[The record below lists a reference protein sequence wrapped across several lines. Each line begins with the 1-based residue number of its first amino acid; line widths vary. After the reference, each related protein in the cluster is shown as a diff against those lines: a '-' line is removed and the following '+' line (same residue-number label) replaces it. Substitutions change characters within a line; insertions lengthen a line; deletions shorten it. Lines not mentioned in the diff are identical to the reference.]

1 VRFRDANFAFQ
12 GAIMRKAH
20 RFMLLLLLLNL
31 PALRLTAAM
40 PDASSAPAAAAAPV
54 PAAAAPAPA
63 APAKEASEGRIPI
76 GVGVKVSTLG
86 IGGDVA
92 IALSHRTNVRVGFN
106 AFSYGDTFT
115 KDGAT
120 YKGNLDL
127 RSAQATLDL
136 FLLKGLHVSPGVL
149 FYNGNNVNANI
160 SVPGGQ
166 SFTLSNTTYVSDS
179 ANPVTGTGKLTVY
192 KAAPM
197 VLLGIGNLVPR
208 SGRHFSTSFEIGAA
222 YQGPPRVALNFS
234 GSACDS
240 TGLFCRSISSD
251 PTIQS
256 NIAAEQTKL
265 NKSAS
270 PYKFYP
276 VLSFG
281 VGYRF

>member
-1 VRFRDANFAFQ
+1 MRRVPAFAV
-12 GAIMRKAH
+12 
-20 RFMLLLLLLNL
+20 LVLVTNL
-31 PALRLTAAM
+31 SMSGLAATK
-40 PDASSAPAAAAAPV
+40 PDSPDSSAGS
-54 PAAAAPAPA
+54 APAPA
-63 APAKEASEGRIPI
+63 PPAASPATPAKESSEGHIPI

-92 IALSHRTNVRVGFN
+92 IAVSHRTNVRFGFN
-106 AFSYGDTFT
+106 AFSYGHTFD
-115 KDGAT
+115 KDGVT
-120 YKGNLDL
+120 YGGTLDL
-127 RSAQATLDL
+127 RSAQATYDMFL
-136 FLLKGLHVSPGVL
+136 FKGLHVSPGVL
-149 FYNGNNVNANI
+149 FYNGNQVTANA

-166 SFTLSNTTYVSDS
+166 TFTLSNTSYVSDA
-179 ANPVTGTGKLTVY
+179 ANPVTGTGKLTLY

-197 VLLGIGNLVPR
+197 VLFGIGNLVPR
-208 SGRHFSTSFEIGAA
+208 NSHHFSTSLEIGAA
-222 YQGPPRVALNFS
+222 YQGPPRVTLNLG

-240 TGLFCRSISSD
+240 TGLFCRTISSD

-281 VGYRF
+281 VGYKF